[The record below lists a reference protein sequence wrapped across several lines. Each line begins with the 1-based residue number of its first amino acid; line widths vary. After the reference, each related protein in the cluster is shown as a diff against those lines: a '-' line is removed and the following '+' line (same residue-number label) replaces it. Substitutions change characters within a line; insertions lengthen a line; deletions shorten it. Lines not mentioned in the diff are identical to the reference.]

1 MIIFVLYYIFFFLF
15 HNKIFINSQF
25 YSINSN
31 DNFSLSEEIKKITD
45 YFPYLQN
52 NQTISTHYL
61 SDSIKFVNK
70 EINYNIDLPKL
81 NDELGIVNYNIH
93 DVFFNGENFSSV
105 YDFSEYFYE
114 NSFEAKKIEVS
125 SKKINKKT
133 NRKINENFY
142 IKKFSSEFKYGKHFF
157 FVDNNRK
164 NFSISFKKILNVK
177 TISFGLGFDN
187 NLYQINDNLTD
198 DEDVFLLNK
207 KDECL
212 NNNRSIENFFV
223 SNSYLILFNNIKKLI
238 CVFNVNFSIFDEE
251 FFLDDENEI
260 QKFNFNIENSNNK
273 IIQIKIKFNIVYI
286 LFENS
291 NSIITYNLNQSE
303 FGLNFTIFNN
313 IIIDFIINSETIYAI
328 IKNTGI
334 VVFNISNGDIIK
346 EIPLSSAIS
355 IDRFINPFNGKLF
368 FGIFLNYSNSD
379 EFFIELYAKN
389 ETNVFLNKVLIY
401 RDDLHYNFSNYIS
414 FDGFFSYFFDN
425 ANGNIIVIRRGL
437 MSGISFYSYFRNVK
451 EVLKEENLGSYKII
465 PFHSKN
471 RFRGLMPFLWSENK
485 YLSFKDFIYVNN
497 ELNITF
503 YKEGMYT
510 LMISHVSNA
519 CNENVNNYNNSE
531 IYCLD
536 LLSIRFKV
544 FGKEN
549 NHHTILIVCI
559 FGGIIFFFI
568 IPGFITIFIIKMKDK
583 EFSLKVKSKVDKNNK
598 ENLYKKHNEYNNKR
612 NNKIETK
619 QFDYNLFLDDEDLK
633 KNNFNEIKE
642 QHQPQISASD
652 NAFTNYID
660 NSFNNNNNKKINI
673 KNNIYKNIM
682 IKDKKK
688 TNFLNNNE
696 IESENSYNLR
706 FDSEK
711 NNILIMKSNRN
722 NNSENNDNIQTDR
735 K

>member
-1 MIIFVLYYIFFFLF
+1 M
-15 HNKIFINSQF
+15 
-25 YSINSN
+25 
-31 DNFSLSEEIKKITD
+31 SEEIKKITD

-303 FGLNFTIFNN
+303 FGLNYTIFNN

-328 IKNTGI
+328 IKNKGI

-368 FGIFLNYSNSD
+368 FGIFLNYK
-379 EFFIELYAKN
+379 F
-389 ETNVFLNKVLIY
+389 
-401 RDDLHYNFSNYIS
+401 
-414 FDGFFSYFFDN
+414 
-425 ANGNIIVIRRGL
+425 
-437 MSGISFYSYFRNVK
+437 
-451 EVLKEENLGSYKII
+451 
-465 PFHSKN
+465 
-471 RFRGLMPFLWSENK
+471 
-485 YLSFKDFIYVNN
+485 
-497 ELNITF
+497 
-503 YKEGMYT
+503 
-510 LMISHVSNA
+510 
-519 CNENVNNYNNSE
+519 
-531 IYCLD
+531 
-536 LLSIRFKV
+536 
-544 FGKEN
+544 
-549 NHHTILIVCI
+549 
-559 FGGIIFFFI
+559 
-568 IPGFITIFIIKMKDK
+568 
-583 EFSLKVKSKVDKNNK
+583 
-598 ENLYKKHNEYNNKR
+598 
-612 NNKIETK
+612 
-619 QFDYNLFLDDEDLK
+619 
-633 KNNFNEIKE
+633 
-642 QHQPQISASD
+642 
-652 NAFTNYID
+652 
-660 NSFNNNNNKKINI
+660 
-673 KNNIYKNIM
+673 
-682 IKDKKK
+682 
-688 TNFLNNNE
+688 
-696 IESENSYNLR
+696 
-706 FDSEK
+706 
-711 NNILIMKSNRN
+711 
-722 NNSENNDNIQTDR
+722 
-735 K
+735 